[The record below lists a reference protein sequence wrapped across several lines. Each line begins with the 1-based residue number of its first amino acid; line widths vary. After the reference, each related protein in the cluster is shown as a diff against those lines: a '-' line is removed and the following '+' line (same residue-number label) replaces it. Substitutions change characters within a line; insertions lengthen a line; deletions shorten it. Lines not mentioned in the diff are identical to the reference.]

1 MLTTPILWQE
11 QIVEVEYQWLN
22 EEQSDSPMLV
32 FLHEGLGSI
41 SLWRDFPLNL
51 CRELGVR
58 GLVYS
63 RPAYGWSTPRG
74 VDENWQNDFMHQ
86 QAIDVLPKV
95 LESLKVHEPVW
106 ILGHSDGGSIALLAA
121 ANHPQLVK
129 GIILMAPHIF
139 VENLTISSIEV
150 AKEQYLHGDLK
161 GKLSKYHRDVDSA
174 FWGWND
180 IWLNPYFKQWNIVK
194 EISSIQCPL
203 LAIQG
208 FEDPYGTMAQI
219 DGIKEVVSHAS
230 LVKIANCGHS
240 PHREQPIIVH
250 YAVKDFLVLHQ
261 ALI

>member
-1 MLTTPILWQE
+1 MLTTPILWKE
-11 QIVEVEYQWLN
+11 QIVQVEYQWLN
-22 EEQSDSPMLV
+22 EAQSDSPILV
-32 FLHEGLGSI
+32 FLHEGLGSV

-63 RPAYGWSTPRG
+63 RPAYGWSTARG
-74 VDENWQNDFMHQ
+74 VDENWQTDFMHQ

-95 LESLKVHEPVW
+95 LESLKVHESVW

-139 VENLTISSIEV
+139 VENLTISSIEL

-161 GKLSKYHRDVDSA
+161 VKLTKYHRDVDSA
-174 FWGWND
+174 FWGWNN
-180 IWLNPYFKQWNIVK
+180 IWLKPDFKQWNIVK

-250 YAVKDFLVLHQ
+250 HAVKDFLVLHQ

>member
-1 MLTTPILWQE
+1 MPTTPIFWKNKTVD
-11 QIVEVEYQWLN
+11 IEYQWVN
-22 EEQSDSPMLV
+22 EERLDSPIIV

-41 SLWRDFPLNL
+41 SLWRDFPMNL
-51 CRELGVR
+51 CKELGVR

-74 VDENWQNDFMHQ
+74 VKEIWQNDFMHQ
-86 QAIDVLPKV
+86 QAMDVLPKV
-95 LESLKVHEPVW
+95 LEALQVKEPVW

-121 ANHPQLVK
+121 SHHPHLVN

-150 AKEQYLHGDLK
+150 AKQQYLHGDLK
-161 GKLSKYHRDVDSA
+161 GKLAKYHQDVDSA

-180 IWLNPYFKQWNIVK
+180 IWLNADFKHWNIVQ

-219 DGIKEVVSHAS
+219 DGIKEVVSQAS
-230 LVKIANCGHS
+230 LVKIPNCGHS
-240 PHREQPIIVH
+240 PHREQPIIVQK
-250 YAVKDFLVLHQ
+250 AVKDFLQLHE

>member
-1 MLTTPILWQE
+1 MLKTPILWKD

-22 EEQSDSPMLV
+22 EEQSNLPILV

-41 SLWRDFPLNL
+41 SLWRDFPMKL
-51 CRELGVR
+51 CKELGVR
-58 GLVYS
+58 ALIYS

-74 VDENWQNDFMHQ
+74 IDENWQNDFMHQ

-95 LESLKVHEPVW
+95 LESLQVQEPVW
-106 ILGHSDGGSIALLAA
+106 IFGHSDGGSIALLAA
-121 ANHPQLVK
+121 ANNPQLVK

-139 VENLTISSIEV
+139 VENLTISSIKV

-161 GKLSKYHRDVDSA
+161 GKLTKYHQDVDSA

-180 IWLNPYFKQWNIVK
+180 IWLNPNFKQWNIVQ

-203 LAIQG
+203 LALQG
-208 FEDPYGTMAQI
+208 FDDPYGTMAQI
-219 DGIKEVVSHAS
+219 DGIKEVVPHAN

-240 PHREQPIIVH
+240 PHREHPIIVLQ
-250 YAVKDFLVLHQ
+250 AIKDFLVLHH
-261 ALI
+261 ALT